1 MNSGIEQWVWNNVRF
16 ISLSFFRFKTART
29 HSTYRKRQKACC
41 IASLLF
47 FPFSLSLPFAFSRH
61 TRVRS
66 LSSSFVNDVT
76 AFFLPRFQRVSTTMH
91 VKSTRASIVTS
102 RHRLF
107 FLLSLSL
114 SFYNI
119 IKAAQTVC
127 VCVCVDILQALL
139 CPPSP
144 ATSKSY
150 LLVFVPLF
158 YDPRIIHKSS

>member
-1 MNSGIEQWVWNNVRF
+1 MGWSNGCETTLHRRF

-29 HSTYRKRQKACC
+29 HSTYRERQKACC

-47 FPFSLSLPFAFSRH
+47 SPFSLPLPFAFSRH

-102 RHRLF
+102 RHQVF
-107 FLLSLSL
+107 FLLSLSLSL

-127 VCVCVDILQALL
+127 VNILQALL
-139 CPPSP
+139 SASSP
-144 ATSKSY
+144 LPEILFISFRSTFYERGSSY
-150 LLVFVPLF
+150 
-158 YDPRIIHKSS
+158 YS

>member
-91 VKSTRASIVTS
+91 VKSTRANIVTS

-114 SFYNI
+114 FTISSRLL
-119 IKAAQTVC
+119 KPC
-127 VCVCVDILQALL
+127 VCVWISCKPY
-139 CPPSP
+139 CPPPSP

>member
-1 MNSGIEQWVWNNVRF
+1 MGWSNGCETTLHRRF

-29 HSTYRKRQKACC
+29 HSTYRERQKACC

-47 FPFSLSLPFAFSRH
+47 FSFSLSLPFAFSRH

-102 RHRLF
+102 RHRVF

-114 SFYNI
+114 
-119 IKAAQTVC
+119 
-127 VCVCVDILQALL
+127 
-139 CPPSP
+139 
-144 ATSKSY
+144 
-150 LLVFVPLF
+150 PLF
-158 YDPRIIHKSS
+158 LQYHQGCSNRVCKYPASLIVRVLPPPRNLIY